1 MNASRFR
8 VCRSAYVLCLVI
20 LPTALP
26 AQISRQNLDPRPSE
40 MQHKTKMQLKEVAP
54 ALNGRWDTLPFNMP
68 LNPVHVA
75 LMHTGKVL
83 VVSGSG
89 NDPDNKNFQAAVW
102 NPKTLTINTFQISWD
117 MFCSGMV
124 ILPDGKPFIFGGT
137 LRYDTPVFLGE
148 PRSATFDPAAETFA
162 DTPGMGATNGRW
174 YPSGVVLGDGT
185 VLVYSG
191 TNNINGNLNTS
202 VQIWSGNTWV
212 AGGAA
217 FQNLRLYPRQH
228 VLPNGKVFVSG
239 SSPNTQMYDPTTK
252 TFAFVTNT
260 IRNLNRDYGT
270 SVLLPLTPDSG
281 FKPKVMI
288 MGGNNGG
295 NDPATNTT
303 ELIDLSVAGA
313 EMGRRTTDE

>member
-20 LPTALP
+20 LPAAPP
-26 AQISRQNLDPRPSE
+26 ARISAQNLSPRPAE
-40 MQHKTKMQLKEVAP
+40 MQHKTKMQANVAARP
-54 ALNGRWDTLPFNMP
+54 DLTGRWATLPFDMP

-102 NPKTLTINTFQISWD
+102 NPKTLTIKTFQISWD

-137 LRYDTPVFLGE
+137 VKYDPFIGE
-148 PRSATFDPAAETFA
+148 RRTATFDPAAETFA
-162 DTPGMGATNGRW
+162 DTPEMGTWNGRW

-191 TNNINGNLNTS
+191 VDNVNG
-202 VQIWSGNTWV
+202 
-212 AGGAA
+212 
-217 FQNLRLYPRQH
+217 
-228 VLPNGKVFVSG
+228 
-239 SSPNTQMYDPTTK
+239 
-252 TFAFVTNT
+252 
-260 IRNLNRDYGT
+260 
-270 SVLLPLTPDSG
+270 
-281 FKPKVMI
+281 
-288 MGGNNGG
+288 
-295 NDPATNTT
+295 
-303 ELIDLSVAGA
+303 
-313 EMGRRTTDE
+313 

>member
-1 MNASRFR
+1 MNASRFS

-20 LPTALP
+20 LPAALP
-26 AQISRQNLDPRPSE
+26 AQISAQNLDPRPSE
-40 MQHKTKMQLKEVAP
+40 MQHKTKMQLREVAP
-54 ALNGRWDTLPFNMP
+54 QLNGRWDTLPFSMP

-102 NPKTLTINTFQISWD
+102 NPKTLTIKTFQISWD

-137 LRYDTPVFLGE
+137 ARYDGPGLNFLGE
-148 PRSATFDPAAETFA
+148 RRTATFDPAAETFA
-162 DTPGMGATNGRW
+162 DTPDMGQWNGRW

-191 TNNINGNLNTS
+191 SDNTNGNLNTS

-212 AGGAA
+212 AGGVA

-228 VLPNGKVFVSG
+228 VLPDGKVFVSG
-239 SSPNTQMYDPTTK
+239 ASPNTQD
-252 TFAFVTNT
+252 V
-260 IRNLNRDYGT
+260 
-270 SVLLPLTPDSG
+270 
-281 FKPKVMI
+281 
-288 MGGNNGG
+288 
-295 NDPATNTT
+295 
-303 ELIDLSVAGA
+303 
-313 EMGRRTTDE
+313 